1 MRIFYLITLLTL
13 GSTAKSDTITN
24 LRYAIT
30 AAQERVDKA
39 KSYIRNADS
48 EILRRNNETLDLKFQ
63 TSLKNSE
70 AASQKLEFDSLTKEN
85 DLIVEDIEGNLGPKI
100 QKQNKEIALL
110 NYQVKNLNGTY
121 NKFVAIDELGKDI
134 DRLSI
139 QLNEKFNHYQTLHK
153 NWIFETRSFIRD
165 KVPDFDQI
173 DDKDSYDDVYRS
185 LMKAWGEVPKS
196 TELILV
202 ENDIV
207 RLFSSIS
214 SLIETHQGIVR
225 EMSESI
231 ELATYR
237 NFTNDNII
245 RIFKDT
251 DDRNRVFHYEISR
264 IREATKLAR
273 IVRSDFIFKV
283 IGSEDCSSRGEV
295 KLKPKSYFNWAFA
308 HLSEAILFHSV
319 VLYAPEGGDANL
331 QRRADLLGQPESVAS
346 TSEYVSA
353 VTELAEVT
361 DIIFPTDTTSAA
373 NSMLLAIFNDL
384 DATSRGFANISG
396 IPDSIS
402 ASIIESLAGLKSQ
415 RDSISGQ
422 NTDKNSSNEA
432 LKEQL
437 TSGLAGSLGT
447 QIQEKVASGELQGE
461 ELTDARGAYSS
472 ISSVAIEG
480 CSL

>member
-1 MRIFYLITLLTL
+1 MKFFFVPKTAKTRFGLGVLPIIVLVLLSSSCGEPFNILGFIADPAYNQNAIDLQSQAEAKYNKGEYEEALSYASQARDLAPESEAVAVTLSSIHMALAGIDSFQLVTKLISQNDDETALQ
-13 GSTAKSDTITN
+13 GSTAADTLSGLSGLIGIDTN
-24 LRYAIT
+24 
-30 AAQERVDKA
+30 
-39 KSYIRNADS
+39 DS
-48 EILRRNNETLDLKFQ
+48 SGFILEGNRSGN
-63 TSLKNSE
+63 
-70 AASQKLEFDSLTKEN
+70 
-85 DLIVEDIEGNLGPKI
+85 IEGAPTTG
-100 QKQNKEIALL
+100 
-110 NYQVKNLNGTY
+110 V
-121 NKFVAIDELGKDI
+121 
-134 DRLSI
+134 
-139 QLNEKFNHYQTLHK
+139 
-153 NWIFETRSFIRD
+153 
-165 KVPDFDQI
+165 
-173 DDKDSYDDVYRS
+173 
-185 LMKAWGEVPKS
+185 
-196 TELILV
+196 
-202 ENDIV
+202 
-207 RLFSSIS
+207 
-214 SLIETHQGIVR
+214 
-225 EMSESI
+225 
-231 ELATYR
+231 
-237 NFTNDNII
+237 
-245 RIFKDT
+245 FKDLPVLLPKDAT
-251 DDRNRVFHYEISR
+251 SARNEGGQVLYHINQAIEVLCPFVGDEVKILTEGSAD
-264 IREATKLAR
+264 IRH
-273 IVRSDFIFKV
+273 
-283 IGSEDCSSRGEV
+283 GSEDCSSRGEV

>member
-283 IGSEDCSSRGEV
+283 IYAWLEIARAKLHVVNIEDLADIVVEINNILNSPDIYAAIKSRTSKG
-295 KLKPKSYFNWAFA
+295 K
-308 HLSEAILFHSV
+308 
-319 VLYAPEGGDANL
+319 
-331 QRRADLLGQPESVAS
+331 ADLEGIRSNLAPISANQLLIGEFDFIDKIGFAITNISLSRSMRDEIDALLIDYKSATQSRKAQIDEMMAS
-346 TSEYVSA
+346 LDRYHRERIRWTRAVSRRKQDTA
-353 VTELAEVT
+353 TNECKQIAR
-361 DIIFPTDTTSAA
+361 DIISRTEPNLESE
-373 NSMLLAIFNDL
+373 LLF
-384 DATSRGFANISG
+384 
-396 IPDSIS
+396 
-402 ASIIESLAGLKSQ
+402 LKY
-415 RDSISGQ
+415 
-422 NTDKNSSNEA
+422 K
-432 LKEQL
+432 
-437 TSGLAGSLGT
+437 
-447 QIQEKVASGELQGE
+447 GE
-461 ELTDARGAYSS
+461 
-472 ISSVAIEG
+472 
-480 CSL
+480 C